1 MIEFFTEM
9 QGRYRLIWGLV
20 LIGINLILLFF
31 VGVVWLW
38 LWDIAIVMLLY
49 ALQGEI

>member
-38 LWDIAIVMLLY
+38 LWDCLKTLISQSDM
-49 ALQGEI
+49 